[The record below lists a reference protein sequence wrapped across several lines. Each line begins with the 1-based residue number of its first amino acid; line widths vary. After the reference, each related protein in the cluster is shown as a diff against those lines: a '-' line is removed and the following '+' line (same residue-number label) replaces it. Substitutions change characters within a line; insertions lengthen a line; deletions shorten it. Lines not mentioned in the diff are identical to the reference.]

1 MHSTMCTYLSQLMH
15 PLIKKYQ
22 AWLLLC
28 GSLAWSVAAYTTGY
42 EQGTAQQT
50 CDPFQLINDTATHA
64 YPSIEDLL
72 KKAK

>member
-1 MHSTMCTYLSQLMH
+1 MR

-28 GSLAWSVAAYTTGY
+28 TSLAWSMAAYTTGY
-42 EQGTAQQT
+42 EQGTAQQA
-50 CDPFQLINDTATHA
+50 CDPFQRINDTTTHP
-64 YPSIEDLL
+64 YPEIEELL

>member
-1 MHSTMCTYLSQLMH
+1 MH

-28 GSLAWSVAAYTTGY
+28 ASLAWSMAAYSTGY
-42 EQGTAQQT
+42 EQGTAQQA
-50 CDPFQLINDTATHA
+50 CDPFQLINDTATH
-64 YPSIEDLL
+64 PHPTIEELL